1 MFGRIIFCFVAL
13 LAAVSAGQE
22 LHFCPCCGKP
32 FPEGYVLVYTNAAA
46 PAAVTPSA
54 ATVAAEPVTL
64 AVTAPAAAPSAVAVP
79 STNNWKS
86 TVYGGFAAKSGNAVE
101 TSYNYGGEFEKRAA
115 ETYRYKLKADGRYSK
130 TEEQVTAS
138 KSETSGE
145 MRRMLNERWFA
156 YGTLSALHDNLRD
169 LSYRA
174 KAGPGLGYYFVDTET
189 LVADFSSGP
198 LYVREKTSGGS
209 SGYLAWR
216 AAQWFD
222 WHINSTF
229 RWWISTEAVMETADM
244 AAYTVAFKTGVDSKI
259 SDHLSLIVV
268 VADDYDSMPE
278 KKGDIKKN
286 DFEIS
291 TGVRYTF

>member
-1 MFGRIIFCFVAL
+1 MSRFLKGCI
-13 LAAVSAGQE
+13 LAAGLLPVAGVFAETAGNAPQGTI
-22 LHFCPCCGKP
+22 CPHCGH
-32 FPEGYVLVYTNAAA
+32 VYTAPHETDLAAGGF
-46 PAAVTPSA
+46 
-54 ATVAAEPVTL
+54 AEGPQ
-64 AVTAPAAAPSAVAVP
+64 AS
-79 STNNWKS
+79 SNDWKS